1 VTDEHKEHH
10 MTTSAPNTAV
20 SYPSPSVVA
29 QPTIRATAVS
39 KRYGNT
45 HALNGIDLE
54 VLSGEIL
61 GLVGHNGAGKSTL
74 MRLLAGRERPDTG
87 TVGFCDAPA
96 GSPWTGPVAEAAG
109 VRMVYQELALCPDL
123 SVTENAWL
131 SDRRTSGG
139 FGWRRRAERRI
150 IDVLD
155 TVFPGH
161 GIAVVKR
168 AGDLPM
174 AQRQMVE
181 IARAL
186 CTERLRLL
194 ILDEPTESLGVDAAD
209 QLYAHLRTLTER
221 GVSVLLISHRM
232 QEVIAHS
239 DRIAVMKDGRVISV
253 SDASVTEGELLVTM
267 GGEVRPDAATLDR
280 VVSAESVGPSA
291 DSSMREGALVAA
303 VASTSGKAFE
313 ACAGE
318 IIGLA
323 GLAGQGQEEL
333 LQKLWAPGPFSRGT
347 QVPRHRAYVPGDR
360 QSSGILPLWSVAENL
375 TIAASRVISRCGF
388 VNVRRKRELADHW
401 VNALKVLGGAHS
413 PITALS
419 GGNQQKVLIARAF
432 AAEAELVLLD
442 DPFRGVDVATK
453 NELYALMKAEASL
466 GRCIVWYSTENKEMA
481 HCDRVYVFRAGR
493 IVSELTGSTITEER
507 IIADSFDD
515 RTGETR

>member
-10 MTTSAPNTAV
+10 MPTSAPNTAV
-20 SYPSPSVVA
+20 SLPGSDVIE

-39 KRYGNT
+39 KSYGNT
-45 HALNGIDLE
+45 HALNGVDLE

-74 MRLLAGRERPDTG
+74 MRLLAGRDRPDAG
-87 TVGFCDAPA
+87 TVRFYDISA
-96 GSPWTGPVAEAAG
+96 GSPWTGRAAEAAG
-109 VRMVYQELALCPDL
+109 VRMVYQELALCADL
-123 SVTENAWL
+123 TVTENAWL
-131 SDRRTSGG
+131 SDRRKSVG
-139 FGWRRRAERRI
+139 FGWQRRAERRI
-150 IDVLD
+150 VDVLD

-186 CTERLRLL
+186 CTDTLRLL

-232 QEVIAHS
+232 QEVITHS
-239 DRIAVMKDGRVISV
+239 DRIAVMKDGRVV
-253 SDASVTEGELLVTM
+253 SVTDARVTEDELLVAM

-280 VVSAESVGPSA
+280 VVHAESAIPPA
-291 DSSMREGALVAA
+291 DLATRSGTLVAA
-303 VASTSGKAFE
+303 VASTGGTQFE
-313 ACAGE
+313 ASSGE

-333 LQKLWAPGPFSRGT
+333 LQKLWAPGAFSRGT
-347 QVPRHRAYVPGDR
+347 QVPGHRAYVPGDR
-360 QSSGILPLWSVAENL
+360 QTSGIFPLWSVAENL
-375 TIAASRVISRCGF
+375 TIAASRVISRFGL
-388 VNVRRKRELADHW
+388 VNARRKRELADHW
-401 VNALKVLGGAHS
+401 VDALKVRGGAHS

-432 AAEAELVLLD
+432 AADAELVLLD

-493 IVSELTGSTITEER
+493 IVSELRGSTITEER

-515 RTGETR
+515 PTGEAR